1 MRLIAWCL
9 VVALVACSSVT
20 STVVVAHP
28 TPGCVPSET
37 MPSCEQQVEQV
48 RPGRCDEQ
56 TVAPGDRIVG
66 CHDEKKMRGGA
77 KAIVIIGIIGL
88 VVVGVVVGA
97 VIVAAGAASTGTG

>member
-1 MRLIAWCL
+1 MRLTAWCL
-9 VVALVACSSVT
+9 VVVLVACTSVR

-56 TVAPGDRIVG
+56 TADPGDRIVG

-77 KAIVIIGIIGL
+77 KAILIIAI
-88 VVVGVVVGA
+88 VGA
-97 VIVAAGAASTGTG
+97 VIVGVIVAAAVVAGSSSTTTP